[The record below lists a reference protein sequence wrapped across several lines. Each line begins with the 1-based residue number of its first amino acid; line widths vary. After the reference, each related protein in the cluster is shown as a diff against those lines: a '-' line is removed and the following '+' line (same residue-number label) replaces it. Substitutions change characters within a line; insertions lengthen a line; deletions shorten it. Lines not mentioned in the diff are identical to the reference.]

1 MGSFDMPVL
10 VSRSCAGARLIWRH
24 DLQNDLQNGLSN
36 GFQNDLQNGFQNDL
50 QNGLQILRFRQ
61 STAATGLDFD
71 GFCSLFGW
79 AECWNSTPL

>member
-36 GFQNDLQNGFQNDL
+36 GFQNDLQNG
-50 QNGLQILRFRQ
+50 LQILRFKQ
-61 STAATGLDFD
+61 STAATGLNFD

-79 AECWNSTPL
+79 AERWNSAPF